1 MVEADFDEPEKLR
14 QLFAG
19 DLRSTFSGSQETT
32 APGAGKFVPTG
43 YALVGLIDDGP
54 WDVRYFIPL
63 LEIFNLP
70 CPTFVGNHEDDM
82 TCGPT
87 ILMPQVFLGG
97 DLVWELLP
105 TSFADH
111 KLGDG
116 IKCVVLRS
124 TLWPHPH
131 QVIRHLLQRAMFSNS
146 SYLVAFLVASFSFG
160 AHAATVKPSL
170 SARQAAIASTSSSF
184 SETSSFESSW
194 QSLSQSFAQT
204 QSVCQQQA
212 SFSVVYESVQTLYQT
227 YQTAFNQYQSCSMC
241 NTALAQSGFQTQFQ
255 QSSTVYGSQYQSQ
268 LLPIFQQMSSFG
280 SFTQTIATSLSV
292 DLKAILGG
300 IGLQVDLFA
309 NIGLDLGGILGG
321 SSGGGLLSGVLGG
334 GHKSGGLL
342 TGLLG

>member
-1 MVEADFDEPEKLR
+1 
-14 QLFAG
+14 
-19 DLRSTFSGSQETT
+19 
-32 APGAGKFVPTG
+32 
-43 YALVGLIDDGP
+43 
-54 WDVRYFIPL
+54 
-63 LEIFNLP
+63 
-70 CPTFVGNHEDDM
+70 M

-111 KLGDG
+111 KLGD
-116 IKCVVLRS
+116 V
-124 TLWPHPH
+124 
-131 QVIRHLLQRAMFSNS
+131 LQRAMFSNS

-255 QSSTVYGSQYQSQ
+255 QSVTQMYSSYQSIMTTSQQFYGSQYQSQ